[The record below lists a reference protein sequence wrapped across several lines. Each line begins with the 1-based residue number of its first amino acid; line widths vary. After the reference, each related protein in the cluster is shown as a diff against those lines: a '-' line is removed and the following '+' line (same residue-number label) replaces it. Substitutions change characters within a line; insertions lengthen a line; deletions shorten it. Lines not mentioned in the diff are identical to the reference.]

1 MSSSVPLISLDLG
14 GPLHVKRRSGAE
26 LLDIQDGGMAMRFG
40 VILPG
45 GTAPEQ
51 LEQAELAT
59 SCRDA
64 SI

>member
-1 MSSSVPLISLDLG
+1 
-14 GPLHVKRRSGAE
+14 VKRRSGAE